1 MLYKGGGIPWQG
13 WMADQQK
20 VDERK
25 ELTGGKELASGKSW
39 GRQGKVGEWMRAG
52 EWKGA
57 SEGKLDEGKLD
68 EGKVGECKVAE
79 WKTRMA
85 EANVANVAIERKV
98 VAGRQAGAWSVMIV
112 NGRRWTRRKEGTRE
126 GGVCPFTG
134 IGSGHRCQLY
144 I

>member
-39 GRQGKVGEWMRAG
+39 GEQGKVGEWMRAG

-57 SEGKLDEGKLD
+57 SEGKLDE
-68 EGKVGECKVAE
+68 

-85 EANVANVAIERKV
+85 EANVANVAIERKA

-112 NGRRWTRRKEGTRE
+112 NGRRWTRREEGTGE

-134 IGSGHRCQLY
+134 FVSGHRCQLY